1 LPLANPKKSSVTHR
15 KDFCE
20 KNVPKL
26 PNFMGNFYEI
36 TINWTIVPASHQ
48 IWQDYFFKSL
58 SFLACSQIWLV
69 PLVNDSPYGYI
80 TKLKRRKKPGHE
92 YYYIMSTTTT
102 NINTNKYMNDLCSGI
117 DLFCANPMPY
127 MYLA

>member
-1 LPLANPKKSSVTHR
+1 
-15 KDFCE
+15 
-20 KNVPKL
+20 
-26 PNFMGNFYEI
+26 MGNIYEI
-36 TINWTIVPASHQ
+36 TIFGHQ
-48 IWQDYFFKSL
+48 FQQVTKYGRINIKKSL
-58 SFLACSQIWLV
+58 SCLACSQIWLV
-69 PLVNDSPYGYI
+69 PLVNDSQYGYI

-92 YYYIMSTTTT
+92 YYYIMGTTTT